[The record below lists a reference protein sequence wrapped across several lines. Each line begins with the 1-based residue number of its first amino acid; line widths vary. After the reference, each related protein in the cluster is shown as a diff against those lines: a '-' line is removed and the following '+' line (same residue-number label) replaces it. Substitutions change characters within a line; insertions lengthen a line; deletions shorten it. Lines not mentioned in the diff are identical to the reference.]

1 MSEDA
6 PIRVEGLRIAFGD
19 RVVLDGLDLAVPR
32 GKTFV
37 LMGLSGT
44 GKSVTL
50 KSIAGFLEPAA
61 GRAFVDG
68 TEVDP
73 RDRASLRKVRSGM
86 GYVFQHAALL
96 RWMTALE
103 NVALPLVE
111 NGVEP
116 AEAQSRA
123 TRRLEAL
130 GLGEAIDRYPD
141 EMSGGMAK
149 RVGFAR
155 ATVTGAKVI
164 LYDEPTTGLDPITT
178 RTVDELI
185 VRGREE
191 DGVTSVVVSHDV
203 ESAVRIGDL
212 IGLLYEGRIQVVAPP
227 REFLRHTHPVVREF
241 VRGFRPQE
249 SST

>member
-1 MSEDA
+1 MSGD
-6 PIRVEGLRIAFGD
+6 PIRAEGLRVAFGD
-19 RVVLDGLDLAVPR
+19 RVVLDGLDLSVPR

-37 LMGLSGT
+37 LMGLSGS

-50 KSIAGFLEPAA
+50 KTLAGFLTPRA
-61 GRAFVDG
+61 GRAFIEDEPV
-68 TEVDP
+68 VP
-73 RDRASLRKVRSGM
+73 SDRRSLRKVRSHM

-96 RWMTALE
+96 RWMTAIE

-111 NGVEP
+111 NGVAP
-116 AEAQSRA
+116 AEAEARA
-123 TRRLEAL
+123 AKRLESL
-130 GLGEAIDRYPD
+130 GLGESLHRYPD

-155 ATVTGAKVI
+155 ATVTGAKVV

-185 VRGREE
+185 VRGRDE

-203 ESAVRIGDL
+203 ESAMRVGDL
-212 IGLLYEGRIQVVAPP
+212 IGLLYEGRLQVVAPP
-227 REFLRHTHPVVREF
+227 REFLRHRHAVVREF
-241 VRGFRPQE
+241 VRGYVPQE
-249 SST
+249 SSS